1 MSVTGGDMGRRRKPT
16 GWSGGDA
23 SARKKREREKA
34 KRDLLK
40 VAAQHSLA
48 VHRGGAGPQ
57 ARIEIPFKASE
68 RAPTHSAMA
77 SAPRI
82 EAPLDAGPAQ
92 QAQPRAMAP
101 PESTELASTVVDG
114 AAPGRAD
121 APNVSSVWRSSPAIA
136 CACVCVRA
144 CSRGPG
150 TLPPR

>member
-1 MSVTGGDMGRRRKPT
+1 MVELRRAQAFRRAQALRRAHAVCLVA
-16 GWSGGDA
+16 GSGGDA

-34 KRDLLK
+34 KRGLLK

-68 RAPTHSAMA
+68 RAPTRSAMA

-82 EAPLDAGPAQ
+82 EAPLDAGPAK

-101 PESTELASTVVDG
+101 PESTELANTVVGG

-121 APNVSSVWRSSPAIA
+121 APNVSSP
-136 CACVCVRA
+136 
-144 CSRGPG
+144 
-150 TLPPR
+150 